1 MTEELAEEQASI
13 FGRIRTRQE
22 TDRKTHR
29 QAYKKTQA
37 CILSLKDTEM
47 QWNTL
52 LMSRNGRHYSSHCTI
67 DFLIVRPIDQTN
79 HNHIVIRSH
88 TPNAKTPRNHSRFT
102 MNSDNKPTHSITSL
116 FITFTLTPGAVVVA
130 IANWFGATEERCARR
145 ALDLTQSNNDWGV

>member
-47 QWNTL
+47 Q
-52 LMSRNGRHYSSHCTI
+52 
-67 DFLIVRPIDQTN
+67 
-79 HNHIVIRSH
+79 
-88 TPNAKTPRNHSRFT
+88 
-102 MNSDNKPTHSITSL
+102 
-116 FITFTLTPGAVVVA
+116 
-130 IANWFGATEERCARR
+130 
-145 ALDLTQSNNDWGV
+145 